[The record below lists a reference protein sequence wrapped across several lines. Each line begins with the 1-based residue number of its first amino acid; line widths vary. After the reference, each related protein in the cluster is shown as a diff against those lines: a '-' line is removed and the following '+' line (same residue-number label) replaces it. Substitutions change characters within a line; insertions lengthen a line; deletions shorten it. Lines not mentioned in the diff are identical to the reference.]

1 MLIDINKENL
11 FCVPAKVKRSLAQH
25 YAEELYAGNIDF
37 FLDFLIY
44 MNIWSYAI
52 HTRYGVLSAV
62 QEYDESRMQ
71 QNEYPT
77 QQE

>member
-37 FLDFLIY
+37 F
-44 MNIWSYAI
+44 
-52 HTRYGVLSAV
+52 
-62 QEYDESRMQ
+62 
-71 QNEYPT
+71 
-77 QQE
+77 